1 MPNRMPKLFWK
12 WLVCLSRTSTVT
24 SDFNHPSKEYI
35 NCISSGLSA
44 EMMSTQ
50 NNGQNSGWSCGL
62 WSWIK
67 LVPIQI
73 QFYPVNTPGKADC
86 IMNWRSSATLVF
98 LAFIWEEFLHVF
110 IASRNN
116 LNRWKISKGHLRS
129 YSRLETYQ
137 SWRTFSIFWLNN

>member
-50 NNGQNSGWSCGL
+50 NNGQNSGAVDYDLGSSLFQYKYNFTQSILQEKQTAL
-62 WSWIK
+62 WIED
-67 LVPIQI
+67 PQ
-73 QFYPVNTPGKADC
+73 P
-86 IMNWRSSATLVF
+86 
-98 LAFIWEEFLHVF
+98 H
-110 IASRNN
+110 
-116 LNRWKISKGHLRS
+116 
-129 YSRLETYQ
+129 
-137 SWRTFSIFWLNN
+137 